1 MTRSR
6 PRPRLRAWMMTGL
19 CVLYQTACAT
29 PCAPC
34 METAAA
40 IPQEALAPCEIPAAA
55 PMATNGD
62 LARHAIRLR
71 LALEICAARHGAVVR
86 AITE

>member
-1 MTRSR
+1 MD
-6 PRPRLRAWMMTGL
+6 
-19 CVLYQTACAT
+19 
-29 PCAPC
+29 
-34 METAAA
+34 
-40 IPQEALAPCEIPAAA
+40 
-55 PMATNGD
+55 TNGD

>member
-6 PRPRLRAWMMTGL
+6 PRPRLRAWMMTGFFAL
-19 CVLYQTACAT
+19 CPQACAT

-34 METAAA
+34 METAVA
-40 IPQEALAPCEIPAAA
+40 IPQEALEPCGIPTAD
-55 PMATNGD
+55 PMSTNGD